1 VSEIKG
7 YGEQDGQW
15 LCQACGQPL
24 APAPAVIT
32 YLGSEFTVEL
42 LRCPGCGLVL
52 VSEELALGK
61 MLEVERLLEDK

>member
-1 VSEIKG
+1 MSEIKAHA
-7 YGEQDGQW
+7 ERDAQW
-15 LCQACGQPL
+15 FCHACDQPL
-24 APAPAVIT
+24 APGPVVIT

-42 LRCPGCGLVL
+42 LRCPGCGMVF

>member
-1 VSEIKG
+1 MSEIKAHAAT
-7 YGEQDGQW
+7 DAQW
-15 LCQACGQPL
+15 SCQACQRPL
-24 APAPAVIT
+24 APGTVVIT

-42 LRCPGCGLVL
+42 MRCPGCGMVL